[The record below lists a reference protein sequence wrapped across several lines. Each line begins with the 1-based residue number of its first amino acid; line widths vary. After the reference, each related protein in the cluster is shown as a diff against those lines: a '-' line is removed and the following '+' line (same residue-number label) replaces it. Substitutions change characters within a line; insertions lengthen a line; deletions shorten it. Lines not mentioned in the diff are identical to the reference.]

1 MWEHVSLTFR
11 RQDVNSGRW
20 KPFRTEGPLQMDAI
34 RELSHLGFEC
44 VGVTTLADGSLYLM
58 FKRPVMD
65 DNQAVEIDE
74 REGMSIGLY
83 L

>member
-1 MWEHVSLTFR
+1 MR
-11 RQDVNSGRW
+11 
-20 KPFRTEGPLQMDAI
+20 MDAV

-65 DNQAVEIDE
+65 ENRAVEIE
-74 REGMSIGLY
+74 KREGLTIGLY